1 MKKGVLEPY
10 FGAIRWGS
18 RARTLTAAQ
27 AISAIPA
34 KLKAVLTTKLE
45 INMSK
50 QTTLYADSIGNTTLI
65 DGVIRFDLVRATQV
79 ENEKATVEPVATIAM
94 SLPALLRT
102 YEQMSIVINR
112 LVEQGILKKT
122 EAKPPVKEE
131 V

>member
-1 MKKGVLEPY
+1 
-10 FGAIRWGS
+10 
-18 RARTLTAAQ
+18 
-27 AISAIPA
+27 
-34 KLKAVLTTKLE
+34 
-45 INMSK
+45 MSK

-79 ENEKATVEPVATIAM
+79 ENDKATVEPVATVAM

-102 YEQMSIVINR
+102 FEQMNTVISK

-122 EAKPPVKEE
+122 VAEPPIKEN